1 MSILSW
7 VTSILGLAKIPEIG
21 VARDVYKPATLD
33 DGGNGEHFMWNDGHR
48 GREDYSKL
56 EKDAKNDDGPTQKAY
71 CDPEL
76 SDDCGESETYPN
88 PGEALARFDFSHDD
102 FGSRG
107 PDHSGDMQAA
117 LASMSSDDALEYAIG
132 QMGAADQF
140 DIGHF
145 HVPADTSHDTDA

>member
-21 VARDVYKPATLD
+21 VARDEYKPATLD

-56 EKDAKNDDGPTQKAY
+56 DDAKNDDGPTQKAY

-88 PGEALARFDFSHDD
+88 PGEALARFDFSHSN

-132 QMGAADQF
+132 QMGSADHS
-140 DIGHF
+140 DVGHF

>member
-33 DGGNGEHFMWNDGHR
+33 DGGNGEHFMWNDGHI

-88 PGEALARFDFSHDD
+88 PGEALARFDFSHGNS
-102 FGSRG
+102 GSRG

-117 LASMSSDDALEYAIG
+117 LASMSSDNALEYAIG
-132 QMGAADQF
+132 QMGPADQF
-140 DIGHF
+140 DVGHF